1 MIAFARASRNA
12 ISTSLSPSGTQPH
25 FLIKSMNLSTKGKI
39 AVTSLGKEH
48 SSSMQGA
55 ALIMGYSHSQTFFKV
70 RTPPCN
76 GLHLCEA
83 AIHKQFRSRDVA
95 AVVGCKKH
103 HGLCDLSGC
112 TEPAERNHGGN
123 HLLALLARF

>member
-1 MIAFARASRNA
+1 
-12 ISTSLSPSGTQPH
+12 
-25 FLIKSMNLSTKGKI
+25 MNLSTKGKI